1 MDEKKGRRR
10 FVDTNVFIYAMQGHP
25 EFGEVSKKILERIDG
40 GEKAVTSLMNIAE
53 VCWWLEKHKMAEKI
67 EEKVKLISSIFCLEI
82 APLELSD
89 FMEASRLVKR
99 YRIDF
104 NDCLSIAL
112 MKRMNINTIYSNDR
126 DFDKAQIKR
135 IFE

>member
-25 EFGEVSKKILERIDG
+25 EFGEVSKKILERIDR

>member
-53 VCWWLEKHKMAEKI
+53 VCWWLEKHKMEEKI

-89 FMEASRLVKR
+89 FMEASRLVKK
-99 YRIDF
+99 YRMDF

-112 MKRMNINTIYSNDR
+112 MKRMNIDTIYSNDR
-126 DFDKAQIKR
+126 DFDKAKLKR

>member
-1 MDEKKGRRR
+1 
-10 FVDTNVFIYAMQGHP
+10 
-25 EFGEVSKKILERIDG
+25 
-40 GEKAVTSLMNIAE
+40 MNIAE

-67 EEKVKLISSIFCLEI
+67 EEEIRLISSIFCLEI

-89 FMEASRLVKR
+89 FMEASRLVKK

-104 NDCLSIAL
+104 NDCISLAL
-112 MKRMNINTIYSNDR
+112 MKRMDINTIYSNDR
-126 DFDKAQIKR
+126 DFDKAKLKR